1 VDPARVFR
9 LLREHTPEP
18 ADAPAA
24 SLDKAIAA
32 LPAAVHAAMQQ
43 TVPGKYTPELADA
56 IAAQAIANLTRR
68 SSVAAA
74 QRGDTWIA
82 RYGCAMPD
90 CVLDHAGKDGEP
102 GWHSTVPIET
112 PTRDIDTDNL
122 GNEDEPFLAAQIT
135 VTNYRP
141 QAYGR
146 RTAVWIHYGVHT
158 GEVAPAT
165 ARQIAREMRQFAG
178 ELEALSDRAEK
189 IAVGDFEGDPE
200 IARLDAEAEQLRIR
214 RITEGRA

>member
-1 VDPARVFR
+1 MTTTAEDRVIN
-9 LLREHTPEP
+9 EP
-18 ADAPAA
+18 GAPA
-24 SLDKAIAA
+24 SLDKTIAA
-32 LPAAVHAAMQQ
+32 LPDAVHEAMRK
-43 TVPGKYTPELADA
+43 TLPDKYTPELADA
-56 IAAQAIANLTRR
+56 IATHTVAELTRR
-68 SSVAAA
+68 SSVTAA
-74 QRGDTWIA
+74 QRGDAWIA
-82 RYGCAMPD
+82 RYKCAMPD

-135 VTNYRP
+135 VSDYRP

-146 RTAVWIHYGVHT
+146 KTTVWIHYGTHT

-165 ARQIAREMRQFAG
+165 ARQLARELRQFAG

-189 IAVGDFEGDPE
+189 IAAGDFEGDPE
-200 IARLDAEAEQLRIR
+200 IAQLDSEAEQRRIR
-214 RITEGRA
+214 RITEGRG